1 MVTVYVATR
10 ALGDLTSRWTGRRST
25 FMTRTGRPST
35 IRPIG
40 PAFGDAN
47 VDVLVLCVLRTNR
60 AAWIWSL
67 STTRAPSPR
76 SSGLAAD

>member
-1 MVTVYVATR
+1 MVTVYVATV
-10 ALGDLTSRWTGRRST
+10 RSVWPEDRSPLDVHA
-25 FMTRTGRPST
+25 RTGRPST

-67 STTRAPSPR
+67 NTTRAPSPR
-76 SSGLAAD
+76 NSGLAAD